1 MKTIKLLAVLF
12 ISTLVFTAC
21 SDEDPEEGHEEE
33 VITTMTITLTPGND
47 GEVITLM
54 TQDLDGD
61 GPDAPVV
68 TVSGNLATGTTY
80 TGAITLLNELEDP
93 AEDITEEIEEEAE
106 EHQFLFLPGSGLD
119 MTVNY
124 LDEDANGNPI
134 GILFNATGNTAGSGN
149 FRIVLKHEPTKPNDG
164 SFAGA
169 GGETD
174 IDVTFPVTIE

>member
-106 EHQFLFLPGSGLD
+106 EHQFFFTSTNDGVSITYND
-119 MTVNY
+119 
-124 LDEDANGNPI
+124 DDSNGNPL
-134 GILFNATGNTAGSGN
+134 GLDFTLSTTDAGTTS
-149 FRIVLKHEPTKPNDG
+149 FTVVLKHEPTKPNDG
-164 SFAGA
+164 TSEGA
-169 GGETD
+169 GGSTD
-174 IDVTFPVTIE
+174 IEETFDLTIE